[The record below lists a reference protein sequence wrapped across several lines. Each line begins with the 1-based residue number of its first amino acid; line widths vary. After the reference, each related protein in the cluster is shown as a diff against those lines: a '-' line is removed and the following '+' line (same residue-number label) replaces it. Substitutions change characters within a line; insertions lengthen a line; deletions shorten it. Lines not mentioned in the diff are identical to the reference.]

1 VGQLTM
7 NASQRI
13 TRSISRAQRGV
24 SLIFA
29 LLALVALSI
38 GAVALI
44 RSVDTSGIVLGNL
57 GFKQDA
63 TASAERAT
71 EAAIVFLQSVPDRTT
86 NSSSANGGGSGYY
99 ASSTDTLD
107 PTGQASDSSRILVDW
122 EADGCK
128 YASTSGQCTLGARTL
143 NSDGQQRSD
152 YVIFRLC
159 HQAGAI
165 AEGNPCIT
173 PADASGGSSTKR
185 GKLDYGDYARFV
197 GSPDAYYRI
206 IVRSVGA
213 RNTVSYTETIIH
225 F

>member
-1 VGQLTM
+1 M
-7 NASQRI
+7 
-13 TRSISRAQRGV
+13 

-29 LLALVALSI
+29 LLALVALSM

-44 RSVDTSGIVLGNL
+44 RSVDTSGMVLGNL

-71 EAAIVFLQSVPDRTT
+71 EAAIVFLQGVPDRTS
-86 NSSSANGGGSGYY
+86 NSSSDNGGGTGYY

-107 PTGQASDSSRILVDW
+107 PTGQSAESTRLLVDW

-128 YASTSGQCTLGARTL
+128 YAPGATSTQCTLAARSL
-143 NSDGQQRSD
+143 GGDGEQRTD
-152 YVIFRLC
+152 FVIFRLC
-159 HQAGAI
+159 RQPGAI
-165 AEGNPCIT
+165 ADGNPCIT
-173 PADASGGSSTKR
+173 PADASSGSSSKR

>member
-1 VGQLTM
+1 M
-7 NASQRI
+7 
-13 TRSISRAQRGV
+13 

-29 LLALVALSI
+29 LLALVALSM

-44 RSVDTSGIVLGNL
+44 RSVDTSGMVLGNL

-71 EAAIVFLQSVPDRTT
+71 EAAIVFLQSVPDRTS
-86 NSSSANGGGSGYY
+86 NSSSDNGGGSGYY
-99 ASSTDTLD
+99 ASSTETLD
-107 PTGQASDSSRILVDW
+107 PTGQGAGATRVLVDW
-122 EADGCK
+122 QADGCK
-128 YASTSGQCTLGARTL
+128 YAATSGNCTLGARSLT
-143 NSDGQQRSD
+143 SDGEQRTD

-159 HQAGAI
+159 RQQGAI
-165 AEGNPCIT
+165 ADGNPCIT
-173 PADASGGSSTKR
+173 PADASSGSSTKR

>member
-1 VGQLTM
+1 M
-7 NASQRI
+7 NTFTSP
-13 TRSISRAQRGV
+13 AQRGM

-29 LLALVALSI
+29 LLALVAMSV

-44 RSVDTSGIVLGNL
+44 RSVDTGAMVLGNL
-57 GFKQDA
+57 GFKQEA

-71 EAAIVFLQSVPDRTT
+71 EAAIAFLQTVPDRTK
-86 NSSSANGGGSGYY
+86 NSGNDNGGSSGYY

-107 PTGQASDSSRILVDW
+107 PTGQGSDATRLLVDW
-122 EADGCK
+122 AADGCS
-128 YASTSGQCTLGARTL
+128 YTETEGLCSLGAR
-143 NSDGQQRSD
+143 NAAADGGVRSD

-159 HQAGAI
+159 RQAGSVT
-165 AEGNPCIT
+165 EGNPCIT
-173 PADASGGSSTKR
+173 PEDASSGTSSKR
-185 GKLDYGDYARFV
+185 GKLDYGDYARFK

>member
-1 VGQLTM
+1 M
-7 NASQRI
+7 
-13 TRSISRAQRGV
+13 

-29 LLALVALSI
+29 LLALVALSM

-44 RSVDTSGIVLGNL
+44 RSVDTSGMVLGNL

-71 EAAIVFLQSVPDRTT
+71 EAAIVFLQGVPDRTQ
-86 NSSSANGGGSGYY
+86 NSSNDNGGGSGYY

-107 PTGQASDSSRILVDW
+107 PTGQSGESTRLLEDW

-128 YASTSGQCTLGARTL
+128 YANEATSAQCTLGARSL
-143 NSDGQQRSD
+143 AADGDQRSD

-159 HQAGAI
+159 QQAGAI
-165 AEGNPCIT
+165 ADGNACIT
-173 PADASGGSSTKR
+173 PADASSGSSTKR

>member
-1 VGQLTM
+1 M
-7 NASQRI
+7 
-13 TRSISRAQRGV
+13 

-29 LLALVALSI
+29 LLALVALSM

-44 RSVDTSGIVLGNL
+44 RSVDTSGMVLGNL

-71 EAAIVFLQSVPDRTT
+71 EAAIGFLQSVPDRTS
-86 NSSSANGGGSGYY
+86 NSSSDNGGGTGYY

-107 PTGQASDSSRILVDW
+107 PTGQSAESTRLLVDW

-128 YASTSGQCTLGARTL
+128 YAPGATSAQCTLAARNL
-143 NSDGQQRSD
+143 SNDGQQRTD
-152 YVIFRLC
+152 YVVFRLC
-159 HQAGAI
+159 RQAGAI
-165 AEGNPCIT
+165 ADGNPCIT
-173 PADASGGSSTKR
+173 PTDASSGSSTKR

>member
-1 VGQLTM
+1 M
-7 NASQRI
+7 HAPI
-13 TRSISRAQRGV
+13 PHPFAHHAQRGM

-29 LLALVALSI
+29 LLALVALSM

-44 RSVDTSGIVLGNL
+44 RSVDTSGMVLGNL

-63 TASAERAT
+63 TASTERAT
-71 EAAIVFLQSVPDRTT
+71 EDAIVFLQNVPDRTK
-86 NSSSANGGGSGYY
+86 NSGADNGGSAGYY

-107 PTGQASDSSRILVDW
+107 PTGQGSEATRVLIDW
-122 EADGCK
+122 EADECK
-128 YASTSGQCTLGARTL
+128 YASSATSDQCTLGAR
-143 NSDGQQRSD
+143 NVSSDGDQRID

-159 HQAGAI
+159 RQTGAM

-206 IVRSVGA
+206 IVRAVGA

>member
-1 VGQLTM
+1 M
-7 NASQRI
+7 NASQRLAHR
-13 TRSISRAQRGV
+13 TPSTQQGM

-29 LLALVALSI
+29 LLALVALSM

-44 RSVDTSGIVLGNL
+44 RSVDTSGMVLGNL

-63 TASAERAT
+63 TAATERAT
-71 EAAIVFLQSVPDRTT
+71 EAAIVFLQGVPDRTQ
-86 NSSSANGGGSGYY
+86 NSGDTNGGAAGYY
-99 ASSTDTLD
+99 ASSTDALD
-107 PTGQASDSSRILVDW
+107 PTGQGSETTRVLVDW
-122 EADGCK
+122 QADGCK
-128 YASTSGQCTLGARTL
+128 YANAATSDQCTLAARSL
-143 NSDGQQRSD
+143 VGGDGQRTD

-159 HQAGAI
+159 RQAGAI
-165 AEGNPCIT
+165 ADGNPCIA
-173 PADASGGSSTKR
+173 PSDASSGSSTKR

>member
-1 VGQLTM
+1 M
-7 NASQRI
+7 PS
-13 TRSISRAQRGV
+13 AQRGM

-29 LLALVALSI
+29 LLALVALSV

-44 RSVDTSGIVLGNL
+44 RSVDTSGMVLGNL

-71 EAAIVFLQSVPDRTT
+71 EAAIVFLQGVPDRTK
-86 NSSSANGGGSGYY
+86 NSSGDNGGGAGYY
-99 ASSTDTLD
+99 ALATETLD
-107 PTGQASDSSRILVDW
+107 PTGQDSGATRVLVDW
-122 EADGCK
+122 DADNCK
-128 YASTSGQCTLGARTL
+128 YATTSGDCSLGARNVST
-143 NSDGQQRSD
+143 DGDQRTD

-159 HQAGAI
+159 QQSGAI

-173 PADASGGSSTKR
+173 PANASSGSSTKR

>member
-1 VGQLTM
+1 M
-7 NASQRI
+7 RA
-13 TRSISRAQRGV
+13 AQRGM

-29 LLALVALSI
+29 LLALVALSM

-44 RSVDTSGIVLGNL
+44 RSVDTSGMVLGNL

-71 EAAIVFLQSVPDRTT
+71 EAAIVFLQGVPDRTN
-86 NSSSANGGGSGYY
+86 NSSNDNGGGSGYY

-107 PTGQASDSSRILVDW
+107 PTGQSGESTRVLVDW

-128 YASTSGQCTLGARTL
+128 YANEATSAQCTLGARSL
-143 NSDGQQRSD
+143 AADGGQRSD

-159 HQAGAI
+159 QQTGAI
-165 AEGNPCIT
+165 ADGNPCIT
-173 PADASGGSSTKR
+173 PADASSGSSTKR

>member
-1 VGQLTM
+1 M
-7 NASQRI
+7 
-13 TRSISRAQRGV
+13 RATQRGM

-29 LLALVALSI
+29 LLALVALSM

-44 RSVDTSGIVLGNL
+44 RSVDTSGMVLGNL

-71 EAAIVFLQSVPDRTT
+71 EAAIVFLQGVPDRTK
-86 NSSSANGGGSGYY
+86 NSSNDNGGGSGYY

-107 PTGQASDSSRILVDW
+107 PTGQSGEGTRLLVDW

-128 YASTSGQCTLGARTL
+128 YATEATSDQCTLGARSL
-143 NSDGQQRSD
+143 AVDGDQRSD

-159 HQAGAI
+159 QQAGAI
-165 AEGNPCIT
+165 ADGNPCIT
-173 PADASGGSSTKR
+173 PADASSGSSTKR

>member
-1 VGQLTM
+1 M
-7 NASQRI
+7 
-13 TRSISRAQRGV
+13 

-29 LLALVALSI
+29 LLALVALSM

-44 RSVDTSGIVLGNL
+44 RSVDTSGMVLGNL

-63 TASAERAT
+63 TVSAERAT
-71 EAAIVFLQSVPDRTT
+71 EAAIVFLQGVPDRTS
-86 NSSSANGGGSGYY
+86 NSGGDNGGGSGYY

-107 PTGQASDSSRILVDW
+107 PTGQSGEAARVLVDW

-128 YASTSGQCTLGARTL
+128 YATGASAEQCTLGARTL
-143 NSDGQQRSD
+143 ANDGDQRTD

-159 HQAGAI
+159 RQAGAI
-165 AEGNPCIT
+165 ADGNPCIT
-173 PADASGGSSTKR
+173 PADASSGSSTKR

>member
-1 VGQLTM
+1 M
-7 NASQRI
+7 
-13 TRSISRAQRGV
+13 

-29 LLALVALSI
+29 LLALVALSV

-44 RSVDTSGIVLGNL
+44 RSVDTAGLVLGNL

-71 EAAIVFLQSVPDRTT
+71 EAAIVFLQGVPDRTS
-86 NSSSANGGGSGYY
+86 NSSADNGGAVGYY
-99 ASSTDTLD
+99 ASSTDAVD
-107 PTGQASDSSRILVDW
+107 PSGQGSEATRVLVDW

-128 YASTSGQCTLGARTL
+128 YATSATPQQCTIGARTVAA
-143 NSDGQQRSD
+143 SEGKRTDF
-152 YVIFRLC
+152 VIFRLC
-159 HQAGAI
+159 RQAGAI
-165 AEGNPCIT
+165 TDGNPCIT
-173 PADASGGSSTKR
+173 PANATSGSSTKR

>member
-1 VGQLTM
+1 M
-7 NASQRI
+7 
-13 TRSISRAQRGV
+13 

-29 LLALVALSI
+29 LLALVALSM

-44 RSVDTSGIVLGNL
+44 RSVDTSGMVLGNL

-71 EAAIVFLQSVPDRTT
+71 EAAIVFLQGVPDRTQ
-86 NSSSANGGGSGYY
+86 NSSNDNGGGSGYY

-107 PTGQASDSSRILVDW
+107 PTGQSGESTRLLVDW

-128 YASTSGQCTLGARTL
+128 YANEATSAQCTLGARSL
-143 NSDGQQRSD
+143 AADGDQRSD

-159 HQAGAI
+159 QQAGAI
-165 AEGNPCIT
+165 ADGNACIT
-173 PADASGGSSTKR
+173 PADASSGSSTKR